1 MSSAWAALFSGGKD
15 SSWALHRSQQTG
27 KEVVRTVTARPR
39 GDSYLFHTPATDIT
53 SLLSRAAGIEHHAFP
68 VDEVD
73 EDTTDSESAGD
84 AELAALE
91 TALLSIDEEVTGG
104 LDGVI
109 TGAVESRYQR
119 DRIQQV
125 CERYGYDCVSPL
137 WQCDPRETLESM
149 VSKGLDIRIVAVAA
163 DGLDESWLGRSIDT
177 QALDDLFALVDSKRL
192 HPMGEGGEYET
203 IVVDG
208 PHLTQTLQFDATTQW
223 DGVRGHLIIE
233 NAWLSPNSHH
243 S

>member
-1 MSSAWAALFSGGKD
+1 MSSSWAALFSGGKD
-15 SSWALHRSQQTG
+15 SSWALHRAQQNG

-53 SLLSRAAGIEHHAFP
+53 SLLSSAAGIEHYAFA

-73 EDTTDSESAGD
+73 EATTDSEAAGD
-84 AELAALE
+84 AELEALE
-91 TALLSIDEEVTGG
+91 TALRSIDETVNGG

-119 DRIQQV
+119 DRIEQV
-125 CERYGYDCVSPL
+125 CERYGFDCVSPL

-149 VSKGLDIRIVAVAA
+149 VRTGFDIRIVAVAA
-163 DGLDESWLGRSIDT
+163 DGLDESWLGRSIDQ
-177 QALDDLFALVDSKRL
+177 QALDDLFSLVDSKRL

-208 PHLTQTLQFDATTQW
+208 PHLTQTLQFDDTTQW
-223 DGVRGHLIIE
+223 DGVRGHLLIE
-233 NAWLSPNSHH
+233 DAWLSPDSHR